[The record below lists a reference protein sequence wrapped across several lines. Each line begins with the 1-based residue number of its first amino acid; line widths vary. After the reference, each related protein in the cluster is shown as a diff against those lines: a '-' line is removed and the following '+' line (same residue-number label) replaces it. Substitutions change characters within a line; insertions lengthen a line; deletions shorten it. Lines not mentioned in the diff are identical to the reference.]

1 MSTANPVPE
10 TYELTGDDAFVAIRQ
25 ARIGKLCKDAFE
37 RFRFA
42 DGFSHS
48 RAMAFQVVLTMIPGA
63 IVLIAIAVAIDSST
77 LSSALTATATS
88 LTPRP
93 TAELFRQALRQAAG
107 TGAHPSHWPPLI
119 FGGIAMLIAGATAF
133 GQIERTA
140 NRIYGVE
147 ADRPSVQKYTR
158 ATLLALTAG
167 TLAVAYLLVIGS
179 GRALGGIVDNAAWEK
194 TWSIVRWPLGALLLI
209 AAFSL
214 IFKVSP
220 RRRQP
225 SYSWLAIG
233 GLVAVVISLLVA
245 VLLHVFMNKSGSF
258 GETYGPLAGFIG
270 VLLWAYLSSIALF
283 LGVSFAAQLEAFR
296 AGAAEPR
303 SEEKVADSEP
313 DSAPSPPPS
322 LPAARP
328 AATVSR

>member
-1 MSTANPVPE
+1 MSTANQVPE
-10 TYELTGDDAFVAIRQ
+10 TYELSGDDAFMAMRH
-25 ARIGKLCKDAFE
+25 ARMGKLCRDAVV
-37 RFRFA
+37 RFRSA

-48 RAMAFQVVLTMIPGA
+48 RALAFQVVLAMIPGA
-63 IVLIAIAVAIDSST
+63 IVLIAIAVAVDSST
-77 LSSALTATATS
+77 LSSALVATASS

-93 TAELFRQALRQAAG
+93 TAQLFREAFQQGTG
-107 TGAHPSHWPPLI
+107 TGADPSHWAPLV
-119 FGGIAMLIAGATAF
+119 FGGLAAIIAGATAF

-158 ATLLALTAG
+158 ATLMALSAG
-167 TLAVAYLLVIGS
+167 TLMVAYLLIIGS
-179 GRALGGIVDNAAWEK
+179 GQAINSSIGNATWER
-194 TWSIVRWPLGALLLI
+194 TWSILRWPLGTALLA
-209 AAFSL
+209 AAFAL

-233 GLVAVVISLLVA
+233 GVLAVIMTMIVAL
-245 VLLHVFMNKSGSF
+245 LLHLFMNKSHSF
-258 GETYGPLAGFIG
+258 GDTYGPLAGFIG

-283 LGVSFAAQLEAFR
+283 LGLSFAAQLEAFR

-303 SEEKVADSEP
+303 SLGKIVESEP
-313 DSAPSPPPS
+313 D
-322 LPAARP
+322 AARAPQTPRP
-328 AATVSR
+328 ATIANR